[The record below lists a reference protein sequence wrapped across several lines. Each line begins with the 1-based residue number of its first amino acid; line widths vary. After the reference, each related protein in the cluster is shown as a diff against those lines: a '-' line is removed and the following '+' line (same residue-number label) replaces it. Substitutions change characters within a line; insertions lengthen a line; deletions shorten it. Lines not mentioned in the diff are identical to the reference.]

1 MRITPSPLVH
11 IVMIGWL
18 PILLAIF
25 ALVKGHRAVIAA
37 FLIAWLFLPMFGY
50 DLPNVPDYTKTSAT
64 TFGVFLAALLF
75 DSGRVLAFRPRW
87 FDIPMALFCLVLPI
101 ITSVT
106 NGLGLYDGLSDV
118 VEQFV
123 MWGLPY
129 LLGRLYF
136 SDLTAQRD
144 LAIGLML
151 GGMVYVP
158 LVLIE
163 ARMSPQLHLWVYGYH
178 QHDFAQTVRFGGYR
192 PMVFMQHGIAVAA
205 FMATATLATFWLWM
219 SRAVK
224 TVWNI
229 PLVFVLPAL
238 LGATVLCRSA
248 GALALM
254 AGGMG
259 ALTLLRFGK
268 TRLAVIAMILA
279 PIAYMSLRTIG
290 GWSGADLVE
299 TARMIHAD
307 RAESLQTRI
316 TSENI
321 LWAHASKQPVF
332 GWGKWGRNL
341 VHDEWGNDVAIPDGL
356 WIILVGVYGVVGLS
370 CFTGGMLV
378 GPLRLIART
387 RTRVWNHP
395 AMAGA
400 VCMSVMLAVHMI
412 DSLFNAMIN
421 PIFVLG
427 AGGLAGLVLAPAR
440 RPVGSRPR
448 QGAPGVLVPPGPR
461 IPEPLTGPVAD
472 GSDGGVAEVSPA

>member
-1 MRITPSPLVH
+1 
-11 IVMIGWL
+11 
-18 PILLAIF
+18 
-25 ALVKGHRAVIAA
+25 
-37 FLIAWLFLPMFGY
+37 MFGY

-75 DSGRVLAFRPRW
+75 DSGRILAFRARW
-87 FDIPMALFCLVLPI
+87 FDLPMALFCLVLPVV
-101 ITSVT
+101 TSVT

-123 MWGLPY
+123 MWGMPY
-129 LLGRLYF
+129 FLGRLYF
-136 SDLTAQRD
+136 ADLAAQRD

-163 ARMSPQLHLWVYGYH
+163 VRMSPQLHLWLYGFH

-205 FMATATLATFWLWM
+205 FMATASLATFWLWL
-219 SRAVK
+219 SRSVK
-224 TVWNI
+224 NVWNI
-229 PLVFVLPAL
+229 PLVFVLPVL
-238 LGATVLCRSA
+238 LLTTLLCKSA
-248 GALALM
+248 GALALL

-259 ALTLLRFGK
+259 ALTLLKYGK
-268 TRLAVIAMILA
+268 TRLAIVAMILA
-279 PIAYMSLRTIG
+279 PVAYMSLRTVG
-290 GWSGADLVE
+290 GWSGSELVE
-299 TARMIHAD
+299 AARMVSGD

-321 LWAHASKQPVF
+321 LWQHAAQQPVF

-341 VHDEWGNDVAIPDGL
+341 VRNEWGRETAIPDGL

-387 RTRVWNHP
+387 RARVWNHP

-400 VCMSVMLAVHMI
+400 VCMSVMLAVHMT
-412 DSLFNAMIN
+412 DNLFNAMIN

-427 AGGLAGLVLAPAR
+427 AGGLAGMSLSPAR
-440 RPVGSRPR
+440 RAAGPR
-448 QGAPGVLVPPGPR
+448 LRRRAPGAPPPPPLAGAAADREGPEAPPG
-461 IPEPLTGPVAD
+461 
-472 GSDGGVAEVSPA
+472 VSPA